1 MKSLFKSNQSG
12 EIILIILLV
21 MAVGLTIGLAVASRS
36 ITDIRLSNQIEESS
50 RAFSAAEAGIEEI
63 LKTGLVGSTSLSG
76 TIGGTDYDVQL
87 NSLSATN
94 DIFNFP
100 TEISEGDTQ
109 TVWLVEQKADGTG
122 PDDSNIEYASN
133 TITICW
139 VDLESGVIP
148 AVEVSLLFKKNSDG
162 SYRIARGAF
171 DPDNSR
177 SGGNGFS
184 NAQNGD
190 RCGFT
195 ESTQYWEQINFN
207 SFDPSVN
214 FQQNQDIP
222 IALRIRPVYVAT
234 KIGVKAGSG
243 GIIPEQ
249 GKSIIST
256 GQTGSG
262 VERRWNVVQTYASP
276 NDIFDYTVWSTNDL
290 TKN

>member
-1 MKSLFKSNQSG
+1 MKSLLKSNQGG

-87 NSLSATN
+87 NSLLATE

-100 TEISEGDTQ
+100 TEISEGDAQ
-109 TVWLVEQKADGTG
+109 TVWLVPQKEDGTG
-122 PDDSNIEYASN
+122 PDDSNIEYEAN
-133 TITICW
+133 TITVCW
-139 VDLESGVIP
+139 VNLLNGTIP
-148 AVEVSLLFKKNSDG
+148 AVEVSLLFKSGSDYKVVRNG
-162 SYRIARGAF
+162 F
-171 DPDNSR
+171 DTYKIRRDI
-177 SGGNGFS
+177 NGFS
-184 NAQNGD
+184 NAGSGNQCEFD
-190 RCGFT
+190 
-195 ESTQYWEQINFN
+195 ESTVYSTNINFN
-207 SFDPSVN
+207 SIGGGI
-214 FQQNQDIP
+214 FQSGDIP
-222 IALRIRPVYVAT
+222 IALRIKPVYT
-234 KIGVKAGSG
+234 SSKLGVKAGDG

-262 VERRWNVVQTYASP
+262 IERRWNVVQTYASP
-276 NDIFDYTVWSTNDL
+276 NDIFDYTVWSTDAL